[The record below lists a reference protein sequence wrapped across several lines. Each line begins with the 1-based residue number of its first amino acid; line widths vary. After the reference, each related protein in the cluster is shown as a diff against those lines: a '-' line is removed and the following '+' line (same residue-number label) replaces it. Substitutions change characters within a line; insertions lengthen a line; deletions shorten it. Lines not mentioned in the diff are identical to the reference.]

1 MGRPNYR
8 VVLSYDSER
17 KVFIARV
24 PELPHCTGEGSTRS
38 EAILKVEE
46 ELDAL
51 LANMAERG
59 TRPPPAVDERELT
72 GELVARVSKG
82 LQRELLWQAQI
93 EGVEVGQLISELLAG
108 GLEHRRQST
117 RRPPQRGPHEAQ
129 GPGHE
134 PRPRHGDRFNERSPG
149 MPGMPGMDDRGGRRG
164 GRFPEIL
171 EDRAHFI
178 EYVRNLE
185 GEGRGGPG
193 RGHGDRGHD
202 DRGYGERGR
211 GEGRGY
217 GGHSHGGH
225 GHGGRRFDRDRHR
238 GPEGQTRGPGGPG
251 GHDRSESGAQGS
263 GSSPARQEARPGSE
277 PGTGPAPTPPRES
290 DG

>member
-24 PELPHCTGEGSTRS
+24 PELPHCTAEGSTRS

-59 TRPPPAVDERELT
+59 TRPPAAVDERELT
-72 GELVARVSKG
+72 GELTARVSKG
-82 LQRELLWQAQI
+82 LQRELLWQAQL
-93 EGVEVGQLISELLAG
+93 EGVEVGQLISELVSG
-108 GLEHRRQST
+108 GLEHRRQSI
-117 RRPPQRGPHEAQ
+117 RRPPQRGPHEAP
-129 GPGHE
+129 GPDQ
-134 PRPRHGDRFNERSPG
+134 RPRHNDRFSGPPDDRGDRN
-149 MPGMPGMDDRGGRRG
+149 DRGGRRG

-185 GEGRGGPG
+185 GEGRGY
-193 RGHGDRGHD
+193 GD
-202 DRGYGERGR
+202 RGR
-211 GEGRGY
+211 GEGRGPGGPGRGGPGY
-217 GGHSHGGH
+217 GGPSGPGPGGP
-225 GHGGRRFDRDRHR
+225 GGGRRFDRDRRR
-238 GPEGQTRGPGGPG
+238 GPEGQAQAQAQGRSGGPGGPERAEGAAPG
-251 GHDRSESGAQGS
+251 G
-263 GSSPARQEARPGSE
+263 SPSQKEARSSNE
-277 PGTGPAPTPPRES
+277 PGTGPAPTTPRDS

>member
-59 TRPPPAVDERELT
+59 TRPPLAVDERELT
-72 GELVARVSKG
+72 GELTARVSKG

-93 EGVEVGQLISELLAG
+93 EGVEVGQLISELLSG

-117 RRPPQRGPHEAQ
+117 RRPPQRGPHEAH
-129 GPGHE
+129 GPG
-134 PRPRHGDRFNERSPG
+134 PGYDQRPRHSDRFSGPPDDRG
-149 MPGMPGMDDRGGRRG
+149 DRGGRRG

-185 GEGRGGPG
+185 GEGRGGEG
-193 RGHGDRGHD
+193 
-202 DRGYGERGR
+202 RGYGDRGR
-211 GEGRGY
+211 GEGRGHGGPGH

-225 GHGGRRFDRDRHR
+225 GGPGHGGPGGGRRFDRDRRR
-238 GPEGQTRGPGGPG
+238 GPEGQGRHGGPG
-251 GHDRSESGAQGS
+251 GERAAGEAPGGS
-263 GSSPARQEARPGSE
+263 PNQKEARPSNE
-277 PGTGPAPTPPRES
+277 SGTGPAPTTPRDS